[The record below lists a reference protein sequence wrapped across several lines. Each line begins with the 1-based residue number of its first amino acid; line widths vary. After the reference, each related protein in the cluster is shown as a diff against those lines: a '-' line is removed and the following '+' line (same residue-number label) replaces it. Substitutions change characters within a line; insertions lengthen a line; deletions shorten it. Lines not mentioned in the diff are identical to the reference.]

1 MKLLHASGIDF
12 RRLTS
17 LKNALFD
24 SEDLKENHL
33 IPIKTWN
40 ELKEYE
46 MRNELDP
53 CLDLIMSEIRQG
65 DDINL

>member
-1 MKLLHASGIDF
+1 MKIMHASGIDF

-24 SEDLKENHL
+24 SDSLKENHL
-33 IPIKTWN
+33 VPLSVWN

-46 MRNELDP
+46 MRDEL
-53 CLDLIMSEIRQG
+53 
-65 DDINL
+65 